1 MITVD
6 ANARF
11 SPGRIAL
18 LTRNLAASELPM
30 AVITLGIVV
39 GLNLVTLILG
49 GEAPI
54 NNGMSPGGG
63 SAPLW
68 GVGVTLVGLYY
79 ASRAFKGMH
88 GRYSTE
94 WLLLPATSAE
104 KYLAALVWLFV
115 IWPIGSAA
123 AASAASTLLWGIQ
136 SLKGDVAGLPWH
148 PFQRSYLEALLSY
161 WTIAPALIA
170 GSAVFRKN
178 ALVKTAGVA
187 SAAAVALV
195 LVSAPFMARLFKE
208 PGVAG
213 NLSFMNG
220 RWIAEGNPRF
230 EAAANRTQ
238 LLTDIWRY
246 AILPCF
252 ALAYAYFRVAEK
264 EAADEVQ

>member
-1 MITVD
+1 MIAID

-11 SPGRIAL
+11 SPARTAL

-68 GVGVTLVGLYY
+68 GVGLTLTGLYY

-88 GRYSTE
+88 GRYGTE

-104 KYLAALVWLFV
+104 KYLAALAWLFV
-115 IWPIGSAA
+115 VWPIGSATA
-123 AASAASTLLWGIQ
+123 AAAASTLLWGIQ
-136 SLKGDVAGLPWH
+136 SLTGDVAGLPWH

-161 WTIAPALIA
+161 WSVAPVLIA

-178 ALVKTAGVA
+178 ALVKTAGVGA
-187 SAAAVALV
+187 AAAVALV
-195 LVSAPFMARLFKE
+195 LLSAPFMTRLFRE
-208 PGVAG
+208 SGLAG

-220 RWIAEGNPRF
+220 RWLAEGDPRL
-230 EAAANRTQ
+230 ESAANLTQ
-238 LLTDIWRY
+238 VLTDIWRY

-252 ALAYAYFRVAEK
+252 ALVFAYFRVAEK

>member
-1 MITVD
+1 MISID
-6 ANARF
+6 AKARF

-54 NNGMSPGGG
+54 NDGLSRGGH
-63 SAPLW
+63 APLW

-88 GRYSTE
+88 GRYGTE

-104 KYLAALVWLFV
+104 KYLAALAWLFA

-148 PFQRSYLEALLSY
+148 PFQRGYLEALLSY
-161 WTIAPALIA
+161 WTIAPVLIA

-178 ALVKTAGVA
+178 ALLKTLGMGA
-187 SAAAVALV
+187 AAAVALV
-195 LVSAPFMARLFKE
+195 LVSAPFMTRLFRE
-208 PGVAG
+208 SGLAG

-220 RWIAEGNPRF
+220 RWLAEGNPRL
-230 EAAANRTQ
+230 EAAANLTQ
-238 LLTDIWRY
+238 ILTDIWRY

>member
-1 MITVD
+1 MIAVD

-11 SPGRIAL
+11 SPGRVAL
-18 LTRNLAASELPM
+18 LTRNLAASELPI
-30 AVITLGIVV
+30 AFITLGIVL

-68 GVGVTLVGLYY
+68 GLGVTLVGLYY

-88 GRYSTE
+88 GRYGTE

-104 KYLAALVWLFV
+104 KYLAALAWLFV
-115 IWPIGSAA
+115 VWPIGSAA

-136 SLKGDVAGLPWH
+136 SVSGKAAGLPWH
-148 PFQRSYLEALLSY
+148 PFQRPYLEALLSY
-161 WTIAPALIA
+161 WSVAPVLIA
-170 GSAVFRKN
+170 GSSVFRKN
-178 ALVKTAGVA
+178 ALVKTLGVGA
-187 SAAAVALV
+187 AAAVALV
-195 LVSAPFMARLFKE
+195 LLSAPFMMRLFKE

-213 NLSFMNG
+213 NLSFANG
-220 RWIAEGNPRF
+220 RWLAEGDNRL
-230 EAAANRTQ
+230 ESAANLTQ
-238 LLTDIWRY
+238 LLTDVWRY
-246 AILPCF
+246 TILPCS

>member
-1 MITVD
+1 MIAID

-54 NNGMSPGGG
+54 NNGMSPGG

-68 GVGVTLVGLYY
+68 GVGITLVGLYY

-88 GRYSTE
+88 GRYGTE

-104 KYLAALVWLFV
+104 KYLAALTWLFV
-115 IWPIGSAA
+115 VWPVGSAA

-148 PFQRSYLEALLSY
+148 PFQRGYLEALLSY
-161 WTIAPALIA
+161 WSVAPVLIA

-178 ALVKTAGVA
+178 ALVKTLGVGA
-187 SAAAVALV
+187 AAAVALV
-195 LVSAPFMARLFKE
+195 LVSAPFMTRLFRE
-208 PGVAG
+208 SGLAG
-213 NLSFMNG
+213 DLSFMNG
-220 RWIAEGNPRF
+220 RWLAEGNPRL
-230 EAAANRTQ
+230 ESAARLTQ

-252 ALAYAYFRVAEK
+252 ALVYAYFRVAEK